1 LRNDLAS
8 REQALKQAVQEAR
21 SKAQVMAEALRVS
34 LGEVLEAAE
43 GGVSVIPLA
52 EGGMAQRLALADAS
66 TPVSPGQIQVQANVS
81 IRYRITQK

>member
-1 LRNDLAS
+1 
-8 REQALKQAVQEAR
+8 
-21 SKAQVMAEALRVS
+21 
-34 LGEVLEAAE
+34 
-43 GGVSVIPLA
+43 LA